1 MNSSITA
8 ATALSTRVGQQI
20 GVSPWLEI
28 TQSRISLFADAV
40 NDRQFIHVDPQR
52 AALESPYGGTIAHGF
67 LSLSLLTTLSQGILP
82 QFTPSIEINYGFD
95 KVRFIT
101 PVKTGA
107 RIRGCYTL
115 NDFSWRGLREFIAR
129 YAVVVEI
136 EGEKRPALVADWII
150 MTTLLE
156 QENEHTI

>member
-1 MNSSITA
+1 MNSSTTA
-8 ATALSTRVGQQI
+8 ATALSARIGQEM
-20 GVSPWLEI
+20 GASPWLQI
-28 TQSRISLFADAV
+28 TQSQVTLFADAV
-40 NDRQFIHVDPQR
+40 HDWQFIHVDAQR

-67 LSLSLLTTLSQGILP
+67 LSLSLLTALSKGVLP
-82 QFTPSIEINYGFD
+82 QFTPSIEVNYGFD

-107 RIRGCYTL
+107 RIRGRYTL
-115 NDFSWRGLREFIAR
+115 SAFSWRSPQEFVAR

-136 EGEKRPALVADWII
+136 EGEPRPALAADWII

-156 QENEHTI
+156 QENEHSI